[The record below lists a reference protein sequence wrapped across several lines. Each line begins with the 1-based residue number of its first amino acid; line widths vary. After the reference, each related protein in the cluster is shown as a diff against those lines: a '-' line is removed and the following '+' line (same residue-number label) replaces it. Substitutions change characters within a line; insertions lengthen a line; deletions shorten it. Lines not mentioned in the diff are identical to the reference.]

1 MVRPGS
7 ALTLPLGLN
16 ARSTVLSLKAT
27 YVRGSVLLNMY
38 PHVSR
43 VVAAAAGMAPEV
55 ATAVS
60 SASASWDRFE
70 RFDGAMRA
78 LRRIGICPTLLAPDV
93 QALTARRVPRGD
105 GAWPSLGPRS
115 DESRGGFG
123 TPGCVSPD
131 TKCAPAARRGKA
143 RETNCVALLAQPDDL
158 VADRLERRG
167 QLRGVAGEV
176 VLALRLVRVEAR
188 RRGIVGDAHED
199 RCAGLG
205 DAAGRLVQQV
215 AQAERVDA
223 DRLRAARVGAGG
235 VGDDLG
241 QVAGSVVG
249 VLHVVRVVA
258 PRPTDQHALSGER
271 RVVEVEPSRDAR
283 GDLDRVKALER
294 YARDVT
300 VHGLPVGVPP
310 R

>member
-7 ALTLPLGLN
+7 ALMLPLGLN

-60 SASASWDRFE
+60 SASASWNRFE
-70 RFDGAMRA
+70 RFDGTMRA
-78 LRRIGICPTLLAPDV
+78 LRRIAICPTLLAPDA
-93 QALTARRVPRGD
+93 QALTARGLPRGD
-105 GAWPSLGPRS
+105 GAWPSLGPRF
-115 DESRGGFG
+115 DEWQGGFG

-131 TKCAPAARRGKA
+131 TKCAPAARGKA
-143 RETNCVALLAQPDDL
+143 RGTNCMALLAQADDL

-188 RRGIVGDAHED
+188 RRGIVGDAPED
-199 RCAGLG
+199 GRAGLG
-205 DAAGRLVQQV
+205 NAAPGLVQQV

-241 QVAGSVVG
+241 QVARGVVG
-249 VLHVVRVVA
+249 VLRVVRVA
-258 PRPTDQHALSGER
+258 
-271 RVVEVEPSRDAR
+271 AR
-283 GDLDRVKALER
+283 G
-294 YARDVT
+294 
-300 VHGLPVGVPP
+300 
-310 R
+310 